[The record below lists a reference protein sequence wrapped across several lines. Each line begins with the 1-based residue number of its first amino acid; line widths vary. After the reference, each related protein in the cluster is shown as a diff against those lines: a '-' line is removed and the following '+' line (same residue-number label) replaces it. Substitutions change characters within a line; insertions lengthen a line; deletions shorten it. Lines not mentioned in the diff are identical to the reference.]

1 MDLKWTSS
9 ALNDL
14 TEAGVFV
21 ATENPEAAEAMADR
35 VREAVLYLA
44 DYPSLGRSGRIQGT
58 RELVISGTPFIVL
71 YRVREDRIEFL
82 RVLHHARKWP
92 A

>member
-21 ATENPEAAEAMADR
+21 AAENPEAAEAMADR

-58 RELVISGTPFIVL
+58 RELVVSGTPFIVL